1 MSIAGPE
8 DEYDE
13 DLYSE
18 LEPREKSLLHY
29 LVTIFADED
38 VEKSEYTHEGFRRA
52 LASTL
57 SEETHAWLRTYQR
70 LTDESVSLD
79 PTLRYIA
86 DKHQVSLEDRQP
98 DSLFGLAALVHDAGL
113 SDEID
118 RIILGGRVRQA
129 ASNNTYVFDERLSLA
144 DLSDDIA
151 DFHSSW
157 NRSEQSKAARVDLQ
171 MRTDESAALYVQAEK
186 GNRPDRFSTFGFRT
200 DANSEIPAQPQEE
213 VVEVRRLKST
223 RVYIEQQDGETI
235 VVLTDG
241 KEGWKRVLNA
251 LFETLFEI
259 EGLVNQL
266 EERQIESASE
276 LEQEAT
282 ESLESASDP
291 IEQTRLLIDERADSA
306 KEDVRSSSLS
316 PSKRDNVV
324 QALDSIGYNGS
335 TVLDDPSVAA
345 EEFSLVGR
353 EGLQEIFDRVNL
365 MRDSF
370 LDFLTTADDE
380 NAGLVLSIDGRNV
393 AVRKGDYYPTDN
405 APLSDD
411 AKVALRFFFDQ
422 ETVL

>member
-1 MSIAGPE
+1 M
-8 DEYDE
+8 
-13 DLYSE
+13 
-18 LEPREKSLLHY
+18 
-29 LVTIFADED
+29 
-38 VEKSEYTHEGFRRA
+38 
-52 LASTL
+52 
-57 SEETHAWLRTYQR
+57 
-70 LTDESVSLD
+70 
-79 PTLRYIA
+79 
-86 DKHQVSLEDRQP
+86 
-98 DSLFGLAALVHDAGL
+98 
-113 SDEID
+113 
-118 RIILGGRVRQA
+118 
-129 ASNNTYVFDERLSLA
+129 
-144 DLSDDIA
+144 
-151 DFHSSW
+151 
-157 NRSEQSKAARVDLQ
+157 
-171 MRTDESAALYVQAEK
+171 
-186 GNRPDRFSTFGFRT
+186 
-200 DANSEIPAQPQEE
+200 
-213 VVEVRRLKST
+213 
-223 RVYIEQQDGETI
+223 YIEQQDGETI

-266 EERQIESASE
+266 EERQIESASD

-324 QALDSIGYNGS
+324 QVLDSIGYNGS

-422 ETVL
+422 ETIL